1 MNQQSGKPMGFMNPR
16 IYAQAIDST
25 GFRDVT
31 EGNNGDFKATKGW
44 DPCTGLGSPIGSQLL
59 TALGGTH
66 SIQAAS
72 ERVPGLFLAARCIGF

>member
-1 MNQQSGKPMGFMNPR
+1 MNPR

-31 EGNNGDFKATKGW
+31 EGNNGDFKATQGW
-44 DPCTGLGSPIGSQLL
+44 DPCTGLGSPIGSELL

-72 ERVPGLFLAARCIGF
+72 ERVPGLFLAARCTGSYLLLP